1 MLENHI
7 NIDFK
12 QHRFGEIKKLTLI
25 FYFDTMIGKG
35 RSNQQLLQQYINDTK
50 K

>member
-1 MLENHI
+1 MLENYI

-12 QHRFGEIKKLTLI
+12 QPRFGEIKKLTLI

-35 RSNQQLLQQYINDTK
+35 RSNLQLLQQYINYTK